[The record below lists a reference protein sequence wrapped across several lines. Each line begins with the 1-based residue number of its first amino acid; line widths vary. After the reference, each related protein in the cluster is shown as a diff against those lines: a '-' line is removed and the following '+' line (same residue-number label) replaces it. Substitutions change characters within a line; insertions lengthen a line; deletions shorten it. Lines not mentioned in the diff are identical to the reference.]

1 MRMARTM
8 PLGSRRQRSHLSPT
22 DYVLRPDQSCRSA
35 EDACTVGSWV
45 RSLRRSGVGCPVAD
59 GFAVSQL
66 CWFAREDMLH
76 RPVQRDLFAEFEALQ
91 CWRYA
96 LQLYNGIEIAFKH
109 LCMLADPSLDPKE
122 FGHKLTRAFDAM
134 PLRDREHIE
143 EHFAQYLSLLCGYR
157 LGGQEITT
165 AREFVRHVSDTD
177 PGIGSIQWRYMPL
190 EGMEGL
196 PQLDLW
202 GMLEIWQAAACRIMQ
217 HHKPS
222 SPRCGSSPGQ
232 QITMSLARLMPP
244 EVHPTVSADDLNEWI
259 DRMHLGSSLAAYVD
273 VLAKGHRQAM

>member
-1 MRMARTM
+1 
-8 PLGSRRQRSHLSPT
+8 
-22 DYVLRPDQSCRSA
+22 
-35 EDACTVGSWV
+35 
-45 RSLRRSGVGCPVAD
+45 
-59 GFAVSQL
+59 
-66 CWFAREDMLH
+66 MLH